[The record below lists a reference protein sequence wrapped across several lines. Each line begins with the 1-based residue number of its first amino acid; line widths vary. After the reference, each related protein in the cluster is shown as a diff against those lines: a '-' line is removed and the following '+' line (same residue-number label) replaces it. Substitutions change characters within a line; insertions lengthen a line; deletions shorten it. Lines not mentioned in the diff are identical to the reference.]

1 MGWHPSWSASR
12 GLYPWAE
19 RGWGMAVRDEAAIQ
33 RAMVS
38 EEIAPVLLTRTLTS
52 FDMVV
57 IFIGIVLFIV
67 NSAGFQFAGPAA
79 FVYLLIAYATFL
91 IPGCFVTAQLGRMFP
106 EEGSIY
112 VWTQKA
118 LGPFWGFFEGFVA
131 WWPGLLV
138 MVATGD
144 AVVTIWQFVDKG
156 GLAKN
161 WQQGLVVLAVLW
173 FPAAMAWMR

>member
-1 MGWHPSWSASR
+1 
-12 GLYPWAE
+12 
-19 RGWGMAVRDEAAIQ
+19 MA
-33 RAMVS
+33 S

-67 NSAGFQFAGPAA
+67 NSAGFQYAGPAA
-79 FVYLLIAYATFL
+79 FIYLILAYLTFL

-118 LGPFWGFFEGFVA
+118 LGRFWGFFAGFVA
-131 WWPGLLV
+131 WWPGLAAIV
-138 MVATGD
+138 FAP
-144 AVVTIWQFVDKG
+144 I
-156 GLAKN
+156 
-161 WQQGLVVLAVLW
+161 LVVALSQSAFVHTLLVAGSTGI
-173 FPAAMAWMR
+173 PVM